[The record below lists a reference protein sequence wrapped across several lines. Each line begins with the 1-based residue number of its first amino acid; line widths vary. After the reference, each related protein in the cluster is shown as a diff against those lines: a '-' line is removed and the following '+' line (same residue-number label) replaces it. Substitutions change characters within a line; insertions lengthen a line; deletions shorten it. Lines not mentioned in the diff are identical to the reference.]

1 MENFIGRYRNL
12 TILTAVL
19 FAQVLGLGVQVRRP
33 TDVGSQ
39 SLIRIWTVAA
49 ISPIEKVIVRAHQAV
64 DDLWLNYVDLRGVRV
79 ENRALRQQLDHLRL
93 EQARLEQDAAQGR
106 RLGALLDFKEQF
118 IGETVAARLIGS
130 SGSRHSRV
138 FYIDKGAD
146 HGLRPDMAVISPQG
160 IVGKIMAVLP
170 ASAQVLEIRDPD
182 SGVGVILEKSR
193 LRAVLKGTVDG
204 QAVLRYVMGDEK
216 VEVGERLLTTGG
228 DRVFPRG
235 LPVGTVTSVAPGP
248 DAFLSIVVEPAAA
261 LDRLEEVLV
270 VTRVDEAPADA
281 AEAEG
286 PRRAAEI
293 LAQRLPG
300 ISQKPAPENSAQK
313 PTGAAS
319 PKDAATTPAGGGPHA
334 SPQTAAPPPTSPPGG
349 ASR

>member
-19 FAQVLGLGVQVRRP
+19 FAQVLALGVQVRRP
-33 TDVGSQ
+33 TDSGSE

-49 ISPIEKVIVRAHQAV
+49 ISPIEKAVVAANRAVR
-64 DDLWLNYVDLRGVRV
+64 DLWLSYVDLRGVRA
-79 ENRALRQQLDHLRL
+79 ENHALRQQLDRLRL

-106 RLGALLDFKEQF
+106 RLGALLAFKQQF

-138 FYIDKGAD
+138 FYIDKGSEQ
-146 HGLRPDMAVISPQG
+146 GIRPDMAVISPQG
-160 IVGKIMAVLP
+160 IVGKITAVLP
-170 ASAQVLEIRDPD
+170 TSAQVLEIRDPE
-182 SGVGVILEKSR
+182 SGVGVILEESR
-193 LRAVLKGTVDG
+193 LRAVLKGTTDG
-204 QAVLRYVMGDEK
+204 RMMLRYVMNDEK
-216 VEVGERLLTTGG
+216 VEVGERLVTTGG

-235 LPVGTVTSVAPGP
+235 LPAGTVSSVAPGR
-248 DAFLSIVVEPAAA
+248 DAFLSIVVEPAAD

-270 VTRVDEAPADA
+270 VTRMEEVPADA
-281 AEAEG
+281 TAAEE

-300 ISQKPAPENSAQK
+300 ITPKPAPGSSAPK
-313 PTGAAS
+313 PAVS
-319 PKDAATTPAGGGPHA
+319 PAGSA
-334 SPQTAAPPPTSPPGG
+334 TTSPPGEPAVSTQNEAPPPSVPPG
-349 ASR
+349 GVSR